1 VDGLDRR
8 AEDSVSRIAAWA
20 TWAGLAIAVAVAA
33 FLRFDG
39 LGVPSYWLDE
49 VLGQLLVQRAPA
61 IPWWQWLT
69 GVHPQHGP
77 LYYAL
82 QWLAFVL
89 RDDEWGGR
97 ALAALF
103 GLCSVPLLWMSARAA
118 RGGWPWAGA
127 ALLAISPLHVY
138 YSREARPYAL
148 LVLLVIVALL
158 AILERVPWLAA
169 GTLVLMLY
177 TSVAAASAVASIA
190 FAAFAASRLE
200 GDPRARRRLA
210 IIALIAVLVLA
221 LFPLLYRS
229 TTAERAVSPFPG
241 WTPSLFDSIVRGL
254 SVTALDS
261 PRAGRTA
268 YGVLAFVVIGAVAL
282 VRRNRSAAAA
292 IFAMALL
299 PVVFSVVALF
309 TQNHFFG
316 IRYVIAALPAYLLLA
331 GFGIAALFPFRRA
344 LAVVPALAIV
354 VVIGVQTW
362 PASRS
367 EAFRKLDWRG
377 IAETIQRYAR
387 TGDLVVTAEPWSGIV
402 LHHYLGR
409 LPHKVLDLQLST
421 VPLVQVA
428 VQEHAGAWLV
438 SGGFSPD
445 VAVRMW
451 MCGFPVVLASPLEG
465 FRMHYTSRDGGHF
478 FRERAGPAQWRAV
491 GAALG
496 ERGLT
501 LQMTGQED
509 FLFGEGWAG
518 PEGGG
523 DDSFRWAVG
532 RHAELTLPRFG
543 RMDRTLRLRVTPI
556 DHPSLP
562 RQTMRISLN
571 GHELQTL
578 TLAPGSQ
585 EPAVLAPAAAWRDGL
600 NTLAFDFGR
609 ATTPAEFD
617 PSNEDPRKLA
627 VAFHWIAVGDQ
638 GAPALPA
645 LALRL
650 PPLPEKRPAADTRF
664 PPAQLNRDAVT
675 RLLGRI
681 GHDPATAWPQLA
693 RGEVRLEDLIETL
706 EYGTDCMDAPTFVRY
721 AFTLLVGRPPGE
733 AEVRTLLRVPRDRV
747 VGRIGKF
754 EEFRGNVGIG
764 DRVAV
769 IRQ

>member
-1 VDGLDRR
+1 MDGLDRR
-8 AEDSVSRIAAWA
+8 AEDSVSRTAAWVA
-20 TWAGLAIAVAVAA
+20 LAIAVAVAA

-49 VLGQLLVQRAPA
+49 ILGQLLVQRAPA

-82 QWLAFVL
+82 QWLAFVV

-97 ALAALF
+97 SLAALF
-103 GLCSVPLLWMSARAA
+103 GLVSVPLLWMSARAA
-118 RGGWPWAGA
+118 RSDWPWVGA
-127 ALLAISPLHVY
+127 ALLALSPLHVY

-158 AILERVPWLAA
+158 AILERIPWLAA
-169 GTLVLMLY
+169 GALFLMLY
-177 TSVAAASAVASIA
+177 TSVAAASAVASLA
-190 FAAFAASRLE
+190 FAALTVWSLE
-200 GDPRARRRLA
+200 RDARARRRLA

-268 YGVLAFVVIGAVAL
+268 YGVLALAVIGAVAL

-292 IFAMALL
+292 ILAMAIL
-299 PVVFSVVALF
+299 PVVFSVAALF

-354 VVIGVQTW
+354 VVITVIGVQTW
-362 PASRS
+362 PAARS

-377 IAETIQRYAR
+377 IADTIQRYAR

-402 LHHYLGR
+402 LHHYLAR

-421 VPLVQVA
+421 VPLAQMA
-428 VQEHAGAWLV
+428 VQQHPGAWLV
-438 SGGFSPD
+438 SGGFSTD
-445 VAVRMW
+445 NAVRNW
-451 MCGFPVVLASPLEG
+451 MCGFPVVLAGPLEG
-465 FRMHYTSRDGGHF
+465 FRMHYTSRTGGQF

-491 GAALG
+491 AAALG
-496 ERGLT
+496 ERGMT
-501 LQMTGQED
+501 LQTTAQED

-523 DDSFRWAVG
+523 DASFRWAVG
-532 RHAELTLPRFG
+532 QHAELTLPRFG

-562 RQTMRISLN
+562 RQTMRILLN
-571 GHELQTL
+571 GRELQTL

-617 PSNEDPRKLA
+617 PSNGDSRKLA
-627 VAFHWIAVGDQ
+627 VAFDWIVVGDQ
-638 GAPALPA
+638 GAPALTA

-650 PPLPEKRPAADTRF
+650 PPLPEKKPDAATRF
-664 PPAQLNRDAVT
+664 PPGQLNRDAVS

-681 GHDPATAWPQLA
+681 GHDPAAAWPQVA
-693 RGEVRLEDLIETL
+693 RGEVRLEDLIETV
-706 EYGTDCMDAPTFVRY
+706 EYGTDCMDDPTFVRY
-721 AFTLLVGRPPGE
+721 AFTLLLGRTPGE
-733 AEVRTLLRVPRDRV
+733 AEVRSLSRVPRDRI
-747 VGRIGKF
+747 VGRLGKF
-754 EEFRGNVGIG
+754 EELRGMLI
-764 DRVAV
+764 VAGTP
-769 IRQ
+769 

>member
-1 VDGLDRR
+1 MDGLDRR
-8 AEDSVSRIAAWA
+8 AEDSVSRTAAWMG
-20 TWAGLAIAVAVAA
+20 WVGLAATVAVAA

-49 VLGQLLVQRAPA
+49 VLGQLLVQRAPE

-97 ALAALF
+97 ACAALF
-103 GLCSVPLLWMSARAA
+103 GLLSVPLLWMAARAA
-118 RGGWPWAGA
+118 GSRWPWVGA
-127 ALLAISPLHVY
+127 ALLALSPLHVY

-148 LVLLVIVALL
+148 LVLLVVVSLL
-158 AILERVPWLAA
+158 AILGRLPWLAA
-169 GTLVLMLY
+169 GALLLMLY
-177 TSVAAASAVASIA
+177 TSVASASAVASIV
-190 FAAFAASRLE
+190 FAALAASWLE
-200 GDPRARRRLA
+200 RDPRARRRLA
-210 IIALIAVLVLA
+210 VIALLAVLVLA
-221 LFPLLYRS
+221 LFPLLYRA

-241 WTPSLFDSIVRGL
+241 WTPSLFDSIARGL

-268 YGVLAFVVIGAVAL
+268 YVVLALAAIGAVAL
-282 VRRNRSAAAA
+282 CRRNRSAAAA
-292 IFAMALL
+292 IVAMAVL
-299 PVVFSVVALF
+299 PVVFSVAALS

-344 LAVVPALAIV
+344 LAVAPALAIV
-354 VVIGVQTW
+354 VVIAVQTW
-362 PASRS
+362 PAART

-377 IAETIQRYAR
+377 IADTIQRYAR

-402 LHHYLGR
+402 LHHYLAR

-428 VQEHAGAWLV
+428 IQEHPGAWLV
-438 SGGFSPD
+438 SGGFSSE

-451 MCGFPVVLASPLEG
+451 MCNFPVVLAGPLEG

-491 GAALG
+491 AAALG
-496 ERGLT
+496 EQSFT
-501 LQMTGQED
+501 LQMTAQED

-518 PEGGG
+518 PESAGG
-523 DDSFRWAVG
+523 DSFRWAVG

-543 RMDRTLRLRVTPI
+543 RTDRTLRMRVTPI
-556 DHPSLP
+556 DHPSLS
-562 RQTMRISLN
+562 RQTMRVSLN
-571 GHELQTL
+571 GRELRTL
-578 TLAPGSQ
+578 TLAPGTQ
-585 EPAVLAPAAAWRDGL
+585 EVEVHAPAAVWRDGL
-600 NTLAFDFGR
+600 NALSFDFGR
-609 ATTPAEFD
+609 ATAPGEID
-617 PSNEDPRKLA
+617 PSNTDPRKLA
-627 VAFHWIAVGDQ
+627 VAFDWIAAGDP
-638 GAPALPA
+638 GAPALPL

-650 PPLPEKRPAADTRF
+650 PPLPEVKPAAETRF
-664 PPAQLNRDAVT
+664 PPAQLDREAT
-675 RLLGRI
+675 SRLLGRI
-681 GHDPATAWPQLA
+681 GHDPAAAWPQLA
-693 RGEVRLEDLIETL
+693 RGEVRLEDLIETV
-706 EYGTDCMDAPTFVRY
+706 EYGTDCMDDPAFVRY
-721 AFTLLVGRPPGE
+721 AFTLLVGRSPGD
-733 AEVRTLLRVPRDRV
+733 AEVRSLLRVPRDRI

-754 EEFRGNVGIG
+754 EEFRGNVF
-764 DRVAV
+764 
-769 IRQ
+769 